1 MIKLV
6 SFVVFIAAF
15 VWTWFLFNSQNKISL
30 ATHAG
35 IQSKFM
41 ILIEESV
48 KAARP
53 NSSGFE
59 ILNIYTETID
69 DNQVST
75 HFSYKYTDQTED
87 AEKVSQKISGEAI
100 LYRSLSENQDDDK
113 WIIKSI
119 KTDNPSIEFQQGL
132 IVSAEDAATTA
143 SADATA
149 ASEDA
154 TEATAPPAEEKK
166 TQ

>member
-6 SFVVFIAAF
+6 SFIVFIAAF
-15 VWTWFLFNSQNKISL
+15 VWTWFLFNSHDKISM

-48 KAARP
+48 KAAKP
-53 NSSGFE
+53 NSSNFE
-59 ILNIYTETID
+59 ILNIYTEKID
-69 DNQVST
+69 DNQISA
-75 HFSYKYTDQTED
+75 HFSYKYMDQLQD
-87 AEKVSQKISGEAI
+87 KEKVSQTLTGEAV
-100 LYRSLSENQDDDK
+100 LYRGLSENPKNDK

-119 KTDNPSIEFQQGL
+119 KTDNSNIEFQQGL
-132 IVSAEDAATTA
+132 TISPEAEN
-143 SADATA
+143 
-149 ASEDA
+149 
-154 TEATAPPAEEKK
+154 APPTEEKK